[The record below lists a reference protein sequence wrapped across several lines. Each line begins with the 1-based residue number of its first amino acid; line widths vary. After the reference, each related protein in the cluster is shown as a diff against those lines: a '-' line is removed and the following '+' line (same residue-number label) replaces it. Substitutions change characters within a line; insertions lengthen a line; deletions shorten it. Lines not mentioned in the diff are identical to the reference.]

1 MKRPIFLQKR
11 RETPAAKASPDVFHA
26 RKSSPQNRPFLAHL
40 TGALPASRILR
51 SRMRKMA
58 SGIGAAALLATS
70 AGLAA
75 VDGQPEGQAGGQASS
90 GLRGEVCRMI
100 EQAAAAHKLP
110 PAFLTRLIWRESS
123 FRSHVISPAGAQGIA
138 QFMPGTAAERGLSD
152 PFDPEQAIPKAAEFL
167 AELRL
172 RFGNLGLAAAAY
184 NGGPNRVANWLAGSG
199 GLPFETQTYVELVT
213 RHAAEDW
220 RDGAAAAKLDAELAQ
235 PATCAATAEAI
246 NAREPQQ
253 FAGSTLT
260 APWGVQLAGSFNKR
274 AALAAYQRAHRQF
287 AGLLGDGEPMV
298 IGKRAPGRGFARF
311 WRVRAPAQTR
321 GAAQALC
328 TAIERAGGACAV
340 LKT

>member
-1 MKRPIFLQKR
+1 
-11 RETPAAKASPDVFHA
+11 
-26 RKSSPQNRPFLAHL
+26 
-40 TGALPASRILR
+40 
-51 SRMRKMA
+51 MRKIA
-58 SGIGAAALLATS
+58 PAIGAALLLTAS
-70 AGLAA
+70 ASLAA
-75 VDGQPEGQAGGQASS
+75 VDGQAEAKVESKAPAEASS

-100 EQAAAAHKLP
+100 EQAAAAHNLP

-123 FRSHVISPAGAQGIA
+123 FRSHVVSPAGAQGIA
-138 QFMPGTAAERGLSD
+138 QFMPGTAAERGLTD

-220 RDGAAAAKLDAELAQ
+220 RDVAAADKLDAELAQ

-246 NAREPQQ
+246 NAREPQR

>member
-1 MKRPIFLQKR
+1 
-11 RETPAAKASPDVFHA
+11 
-26 RKSSPQNRPFLAHL
+26 
-40 TGALPASRILR
+40 
-51 SRMRKMA
+51 MRKIA
-58 SGIGAAALLATS
+58 PAIGAALLLTAS
-70 AGLAA
+70 ASLAA
-75 VDGQPEGQAGGQASS
+75 VDGQAEASVESKAQAEASS

-100 EQAAAAHKLP
+100 EQAAAAHNLP

-138 QFMPGTAAERGLSD
+138 QFMPGTAAERGLAD

-199 GLPFETQTYVELVT
+199 GLPFETQIYVELVT

-220 RDGAAAAKLDAELAQ
+220 RDAAAAAKLDAELAQ

-246 NAREPQQ
+246 NAREPQR